1 MKTEKKEVINFLAT
15 QPKNQSEAFNEAF
28 ALYRASDGKNLSQ
41 ERHLNKIGAT
51 GTGLLT
57 VIYELKK
64 IHNVSD
70 YDVKKA
76 AKDILNLQV
85 NPDQD
90 LGKELKLSIVSNE
103 LANEIK
109 KVFETAPDEV
119 KTEIKFRDEFSFIN
133 DVDLPEELKIL
144 ITDKFGHYYKFVD
157 AHTELSTKLAQV
169 FEENETTKDKAW
181 ELTYAEI
188 FELAKKA
195 VENFQADQTIWLEL
209 NHYKETKTLLGNHP
223 IFGKRKAQD
232 AVDKMTIAE
241 AAKRAANLD
250 NYVRRDTTKA
260 ENATTPED
268 KQKFEQK
275 VNEWKTELVLVNLKL
290 GISAEK

>member
-1 MKTEKKEVINFLAT
+1 MKTEKKEVINFLAN

-51 GTGLLT
+51 VTGLLT

-64 IHNVSD
+64 LHSISEHE
-70 YDVKKA
+70 VKKA
-76 AKDILNLQV
+76 KNILELEV
-85 NPDQD
+85 NVDED
-90 LGKELKLSIVSNE
+90 LGKVGKLSIVPKE
-103 LANEIK
+103 LQDEVT

-119 KTEIKFRDEFSFIN
+119 KTEIKFRDEFPFIN
-133 DVDLPEELKIL
+133 DPDLPEELKIL

-157 AHTELSTKLAQV
+157 AHTELSNKVAQV

-241 AAKRAANLD
+241 ASKRAQNLD
-250 NYVRRDTTKA
+250 NYIRRDTTKA
-260 ENATTPED
+260 EKATTPED
-268 KQKFEQK
+268 KQKFEEK
-275 VNEWKTELVLVNLKL
+275 VAEWKTELVLVNLKL